1 MKSNI
6 EKNNDKSN
14 IEKNNNKNVYNI
26 MKTQGIQNASN
37 NMFIHPK
44 TGEPTDYVTMRCFY
58 G

>member
-1 MKSNI
+1 M
-6 EKNNDKSN
+6 KSN

-44 TGEPTDYVTMRCFY
+44 TGEPTDYVTMICFY